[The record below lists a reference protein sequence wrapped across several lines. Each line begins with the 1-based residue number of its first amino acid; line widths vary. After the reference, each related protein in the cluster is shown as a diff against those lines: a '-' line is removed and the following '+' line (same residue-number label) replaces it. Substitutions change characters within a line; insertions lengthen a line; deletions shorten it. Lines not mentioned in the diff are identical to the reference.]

1 MHDIQILTEQNRS
14 ETLKIWIP
22 LMDKLDVSLNIQ
34 LLGKNEVIQ
43 LHHLLGYCGSRLLG
57 TLKY

>member
-22 LMDKLDVSLNIQ
+22 LMDKLGDSLNIQ
-34 LLGKNEVIQ
+34 LLGKMRLYNYTIYLVIVAR
-43 LHHLLGYCGSRLLG
+43 GYWVH
-57 TLKY
+57 